1 MRCKDIECFLEEAGS
16 KPLSQPM
23 REHLSGCASCRGMWN
38 DWQLLRA
45 GFVALAEELPPQTSL
60 GFGARVIR
68 RLESVRGT
76 GNAAAEFF
84 ERAGRRFVLA
94 GMLLA
99 LLFILALALP
109 SAGPFRGPATAEV
122 YLAQPEPGAQ
132 RENAILGDE
141 YSDTNEATSGD
152 LNMRSNKR

>member
-1 MRCKDIECFLEEAGS
+1 MC
-16 KPLSQPM
+16 
-23 REHLSGCASCRGMWN
+23 
-38 DWQLLRA
+38 
-45 GFVALAEELPPQTSL
+45 
-60 GFGARVIR
+60 IR
-68 RLESVRGT
+68 DR
-76 GNAAAEFF
+76 FF

-109 SAGPFRGPATAEV
+109 STGPFRGPATAEV

-141 YSDTNEATSGD
+141 YSDANEATSGD

>member
-1 MRCKDIECFLEEAGS
+1 MRCKDIESILEEPGS
-16 KPLSQPM
+16 KSLSQPM
-23 REHLSGCASCRGMWN
+23 REHLSGCASCRGMWS
-38 DWQLLRA
+38 DLQLLRA
-45 GFVALAEELPPQTSL
+45 GFAALAEDSPPQTSL

-84 ERAGRRFVLA
+84 ERTGRRFVLA

-109 SAGPFRGPATAEV
+109 SSGPFRGPATAEV
-122 YLAQPEPGAQ
+122 YLAQPEPGTQ
-132 RENAILGDE
+132 RESAILGDE
-141 YSDTNEATSGD
+141 FSDTNEAPSGE